1 MGVFGFLN
9 DVLGFLLDFF
19 GPWMDF
25 FGLWVAA
32 ILTLCIYSF
41 LYKDNPFYRFAEHLF
56 VGISVGYGIVIA
68 IHQGVIPLAWEPLA
82 EAFDG
87 LWIEITGDVTP
98 ESRQALWGLFRI
110 IPIFIGLLFFARLS
124 PTYTW
129 LIRYPI
135 AILIGFG
142 AGVTIPDVLQANIF
156 KQTQG
161 TVAPFD
167 RIDEIVDP
175 TTLETVH
182 TFDPSFLGTAGAV
195 LMVIGVLCT
204 ISYFLFSVEQRES
217 YKWFSIFGIG
227 LGVIGLTLLVV
238 DNIITD
244 GLTLTKIVGFVL
256 MFVGVLG
263 GAICTVLYF
272 LSSVEQRNTFN
283 WLPIIGVGFFI
294 LFIIGF
300 IGIYGNTIW
309 SGNLTPWEVF
319 SAVLIVVGV
328 FCTLTYFFFSV
339 EHSGAIRWTSKIGI
353 AFLMIGFGAAFGN
366 TVMGRL
372 ALLIHRVGFLI
383 NDWIGSIV
391 ALFG

>member
-1 MGVFGFLN
+1 MGVFEFLN
-9 DVLGFLLDFF
+9 DVLGFLMDFF
-19 GPWMDF
+19 GPWMDV

-41 LYKDNPFYRFAEHLF
+41 LYRDNPFYRFAEHLF

-68 IHQGVIPLAWEPLA
+68 IHQGVIPLAWEPLS
-82 EAFDG
+82 EAFDS

-142 AGVTIPDVLQANIF
+142 AGVAIPNVLQANIF

-195 LMVIGVLCT
+195 LLVIGVLCT
-204 ISYFLFSVEQRES
+204 ISYFLFSAEQRES
-217 YKWFSIFGIG
+217 FKLLSFADIG
-227 LGVIGLTLLVV
+227 LGVFGLVLIIA
-238 DNIITD
+238 DNILND
-244 GLTLTKIVGFVL
+244 GFTLIEIVGSVL
-256 MFVGVLG
+256 LFIGVLG
-263 GAICTVLYF
+263 SALCTVFYF
-272 LSSVEQRNTFN
+272 ISSVEQRDIFK
-283 WLPIIGVGFFI
+283 WLSFVGIGF
-294 LFIIGF
+294 LIIGF
-300 IGIYGNTIW
+300 FVIYGSTIW
-309 SGNLTPWEVF
+309 TGTLTPWEVF

-372 ALLIHRVGFLI
+372 ALMIHRVGFLI
-383 NDWIGSIV
+383 NDWIGSII